1 MSIADQSVRR
11 ATRKGEAPYKQVLG
25 MENDSVP
32 LEASSAEIVKTFR
45 REGITYDFYTKSCS
59 CCGELLYFLGRTDG
73 ARISCFQ
80 ISQENTD
87 NVEQVIDEL
96 HESFA
101 IDIKSLINCLK
112 RTLDEITSK
121 DDFPRF
127 LADGLSNYRIRTLDR
142 ARLILKRFSAEGK
155 LEHLEANADSIDDD
169 LVAAFTIGYLSSENW
184 WTITHEDAVFEGY
197 RQKESREAGRPLAVD
212 ARLRIG
218 RRSRQAVINAARELY
233 KKESRLRRNDSK
245 AAALIVQL
253 KLPELRKHDGTY
265 LGNEAIIKHLRA
277 ARDTNSL

>member
-1 MSIADQSVRR
+1 VSIADQSVRR

-112 RTLDEITSK
+112 RNWMKSQARMI
-121 DDFPRF
+121 F
-127 LADGLSNYRIRTLDR
+127 LVFWRMGYRIIELE
-142 ARLILKRFSAEGK
+142 RLIE
-155 LEHLEANADSIDDD
+155 
-169 LVAAFTIGYLSSENW
+169 
-184 WTITHEDAVFEGY
+184 
-197 RQKESREAGRPLAVD
+197 
-212 ARLRIG
+212 
-218 RRSRQAVINAARELY
+218 
-233 KKESRLRRNDSK
+233 
-245 AAALIVQL
+245 
-253 KLPELRKHDGTY
+253 
-265 LGNEAIIKHLRA
+265 
-277 ARDTNSL
+277 RD